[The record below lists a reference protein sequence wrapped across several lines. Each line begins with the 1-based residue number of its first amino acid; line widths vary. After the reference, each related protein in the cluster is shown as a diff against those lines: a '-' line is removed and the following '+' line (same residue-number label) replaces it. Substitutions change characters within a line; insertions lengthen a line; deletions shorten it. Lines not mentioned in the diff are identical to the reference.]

1 MSSFSESLGTWLLL
15 LCIQEDPS
23 IANTKGPDGVHY
35 GEIVI
40 FLSALYNDIHYTE
53 VLLYSVCPPLN
64 SLMFTFCHPLHLAF
78 FFLNEG
84 QLDTPKANYIAKIN
98 FGVAVP
104 DARNYHSQGEVEGK
118 HSQS

>member
-1 MSSFSESLGTWLLL
+1 MSLFPEPVT
-15 LCIQEDPS
+15 
-23 IANTKGPDGVHY
+23 
-35 GEIVI
+35 
-40 FLSALYNDIHYTE
+40 YNDMHDYLKVFRCSLYGGST
-53 VLLYSVCPPLN
+53 VLCMPSSKFFNVHILPPPPP
-64 SLMFTFCHPLHLAF
+64 CI

-104 DARNYHSQGEVEGK
+104 DARNYHSQGKVEGK